1 MSATTPDPSDDKS
14 DPARDA
20 AWEAIVA
27 DLSGGMRMDIGDL
40 NEQIEP
46 NAEPDAFIEELL
58 SEGRFEPPDP
68 PPIPLPDTIGRFAW
82 AGAIGGPIF
91 LIVIYVLGLGSFLTT
106 AALIASIAGFVTLV
120 ARKRER
126 ELGEDDRD
134 DGAVV

>member
-1 MSATTPDPSDDKS
+1 MTSPPHQPSPEQNDPEQD
-14 DPARDA
+14 R

-27 DLSGGMRMDIGDL
+27 DLSGDMRMEIGDL
-40 NEQIEP
+40 NRQIAPEEIDP
-46 NAEPDAFIEELL
+46 FIEELL
-58 SEGRFEPPDP
+58 SEGRFEPPEP

-91 LIVIYVLGLGSFLTT
+91 LVLIYVLGLGSSLTT
-106 AALIASIAGFVTLV
+106 LALVASIAGFITLV

-126 ELGEDDRD
+126 EVSDGERD